1 MSPIARNH
9 HYLPQTYLA
18 AFTETGTKDGHFFVR
33 GVSNGKSFKTSPK
46 NVAVERDF
54 NRIDD
59 DDEPLDTIEC
69 ELATFEGIAAQSIK
83 KIIKIQEFPSA
94 EDFTNIINLLCLLAV
109 RNPKHRRSIND
120 FRAETKQWEL
130 ESLVSD
136 EWIFE
141 NTMKKAKEAGYLKEC
156 DVSFLGMKSFI
167 EERRYSIEF
176 TSEGNMEI
184 EFDIIDTLLPL
195 LGRRLWS
202 VTIAPPSG
210 PIFIC
215 SDDPVTLTGKD
226 FEPGMP
232 IGFGMTK
239 TEVFLPLSPQ
249 IGFYGVYENPGPP
262 VMYLSPEDVA
272 KRNFYVASNA
282 DRHIFSPAEE
292 FMIFYKGKIQPI
304 SCGVASDHGPAR

>member
-9 HYLPQTYLA
+9 HYLPQAYLA

-33 GVSNGKSFKTSPK
+33 DVSNGKFFKTSPK

-54 NRIDD
+54 NRVDV
-59 DDEPLDTIEC
+59 EGESLDIIEC

-83 KIIKIQEFPSA
+83 KIIEIQEFPPA
-94 EDFTNIINLLCLLAV
+94 EEFTHIINLLCLLAV
-109 RNPKHRRSIND
+109 RNPKHRRSINGL
-120 FRAETKQWEL
+120 RAETKHWEL

-136 EWIFE
+136 ERTFE
-141 NTMKKAKEAGYLKEC
+141 NTIKKAKEAGYLKEC

-184 EFDIIDTLLPL
+184 EFDVFDTLLPIL
-195 LGRRLWS
+195 NRRLWS

-210 PIFIC
+210 PIFVC

-232 IGFGMTK
+232 IGFGMPH
-239 TEVFLPLSPQ
+239 TEVFLPLSPRV
-249 IGFYGVYENPGPP
+249 GFYGVYENPGPP
-262 VMYLSPEDVA
+262 VMYLTPEDVA

-282 DRHIFSPAEE
+282 DRHTFSPEAE
-292 FMIFYKGKIQPI
+292 FMIFHEGKIQPI
-304 SCGVASDHGPAR
+304 PCGFASDRGQAQ